1 MSAPPR
7 PERLAASLKGFA
19 ASLIEIINVR
29 LELFTV
35 EARDEALRL
44 TELLVYGALA
54 IAFLTFGTAFLAV
67 LITVLLWDSHR
78 LLALGVFSA
87 LFLGVGIATLLM
99 AMNFARAGSTLFQAS
114 LAELARDREA
124 LAQGNTP
131 GSR

>member
-78 LLALGVFSA
+78 LLALT
-87 LFLGVGIATLLM
+87 LF
-99 AMNFARAGSTLFQAS
+99 STLFITLGAVSAIVARARMAEGSRLFAS
-114 LAELARDREA
+114 TLDELKRDRDT
-124 LAQGNTP
+124 LR
-131 GSR
+131 S

>member
-7 PERLAASLKGFA
+7 PERLATSLKGFA

-54 IAFLTFGTAFLAV
+54 IAFLTFGIAFLAV

-78 LLALGVFSA
+78 LLALT
-87 LFLGVGIATLLM
+87 LF
-99 AMNFARAGSTLFQAS
+99 STLFITLGAVAAIVARARMAEGSRLFAS
-114 LAELARDREA
+114 TLDELKRDRDT
-124 LAQGNTP
+124 LR
-131 GSR
+131 S

>member
-54 IAFLTFGTAFLAV
+54 IAFLTFGIAFLAV

-78 LLALGVFSA
+78 LLALT
-87 LFLGVGIATLLM
+87 LF
-99 AMNFARAGSTLFQAS
+99 STLFITLGAVAAIVARARMAEGSRLFAS
-114 LAELARDREA
+114 TLDELKRDRDT
-124 LAQGNTP
+124 LR
-131 GSR
+131 S